1 MRTGSTARGIAA
13 TGVALLALTACG
25 GGGEETPEGDA
36 GATSEAADTQTNIY
50 GTDGNMGNALGES
63 FTEEGSLA
71 GMKGT
76 TPLTEL
82 SSDFTDR
89 LDEIDPELQD
99 YNYAG
104 ETYDAIVITA
114 LAAQAAGTV
123 DANEFK
129 AYVNG
134 ITFGGDKCEDFASC
148 KEILD
153 GGGNVDYDGFS
164 GPLAFADAGE
174 PSVASFGLL
183 QFGADNAIDGD
194 ATEYVLAGDEANA
207 ASDEGPD
214 PVEAGATSDEP
225 LRIGTLLPL
234 TGNLA
239 FLGPPEVAGA
249 QMAVRDINEAGGVLG
264 QDVELTEGDDPLI
277 IGTLLPQTGN
287 LAFLGPP
294 EVAGAKL
301 AVQDINEAGGVLG
314 QDVELTEGD
323 SGDASTDTASQTVD
337 RLLQANVNA
346 IIGAA
351 SSGVSLTVIDAIT
364 GAGVLQFSP
373 ANTSDEFTNYDD
385 NGLYFR
391 TAPPDTLQARAL
403 ADLLIED
410 GNNSVGIL
418 ALNDP
423 YGTGLA
429 ENTLNNLVESGLSED
444 QIRSI
449 TYDPQAA
456 NFDSEVQ
463 EMVEFD
469 PDAIVV
475 IGFEESAR
483 IIEGLNAQGI
493 GPQR

>member
-1 MRTGSTARGIAA
+1 MRTGPTARGVAV
-13 TGVALLALTACG
+13 TGAALLALTACG
-25 GGGEETPEGDA
+25 GGGGSEEEPAASGSASESESA
-36 GATSEAADTQTNIY
+36 ATNVY

-63 FTEEGSLA
+63 FSEDGALA

-82 SSDFTDR
+82 GSDFTDR
-89 LDEIDPELQD
+89 LLEIDPELQD

-104 ETYDAIVITA
+104 ETYDAIIVSA

-123 DANEFK
+123 DANVFK
-129 AYVNG
+129 DYVNG
-134 ITFGGDKCEDFASC
+134 LTFGGDKCEDFAAC
-148 KEILD
+148 LEILN
-153 GGGNVDYDGFS
+153 GGGNVDYDGVS
-164 GPLAFADAGE
+164 GPLAFTDAGE
-174 PSVASFGLL
+174 PAVASFGLL
-183 QFGADNAIDGD
+183 QFGEDNALDND
-194 ATEYVLAGDEANA
+194 ATEYVLAGDEENA
-207 ASDEGPD
+207 ASDEGPE
-214 PVEAGATSDEP
+214 PAAAGATSPEP
-225 LRIGTLLPL
+225 FRVGTLLPL

-249 QMAVRDINEAGGVLG
+249 KLAVEDVNAAGGVLG
-264 QDVELTEGDDPLI
+264 QPVEI
-277 IGTLLPQTGN
+277 
-287 LAFLGPP
+287 
-294 EVAGAKL
+294 V
-301 AVQDINEAGGVLG
+301 
-314 QDVELTEGD
+314 EGD
-323 SGDASTDTASQTVD
+323 SGDTSTDTASQTVD
-337 RLLQANVNA
+337 RLLQAGVNV
-346 IIGAA
+346 IVGAA

-364 GAGVLQFSP
+364 GAGVMQFSP
-373 ANTSDEFTNYDD
+373 ANTSDEFTTYDD

-403 ADLLIED
+403 ADLIIAD

-429 ENTLNNLVESGLSED
+429 ENTLNNLVESGLAED
-444 QIRSI
+444 DIRSI

-463 EMVEFD
+463 EMVDFD
-469 PDAIVV
+469 PDAIIV